1 MVPGEPLPS
10 DPSAQAWLL
19 PSDQAL
25 SVSGYQGPGRRA
37 FLEARARSPRESD
50 RPAASECSKR
60 EQV

>member
-25 SVSGYQGPGRRA
+25 SALWVPRPRKESFLGGQG
-37 FLEARARSPRESD
+37 
-50 RPAASECSKR
+50 
-60 EQV
+60 QVT